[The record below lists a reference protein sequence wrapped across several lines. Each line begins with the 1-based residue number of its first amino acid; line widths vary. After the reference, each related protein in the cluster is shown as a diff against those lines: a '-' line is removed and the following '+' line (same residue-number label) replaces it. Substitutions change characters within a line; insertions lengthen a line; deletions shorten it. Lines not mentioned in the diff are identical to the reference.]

1 MGKLAVYRYF
11 SLMFLVITVVVMFF
25 TFAGLFGGSVD
36 YGGQH
41 SYGHAGVYSARADYP

>member
-36 YGGQH
+36 PVGNT
-41 SYGHAGVYSARADYP
+41 AMAMLVYILC